1 MKRIKQ
7 FYKKATKL
15 LSKENLFAS
24 LSSYGVGVFA
34 NKDFKVNDVVMEI
47 PSNYTISSF
56 DMIFP
61 YHEVVIKVLKGHVQY
76 TDPTEINLMFIIL
89 NLNYMRYVNNTNRFF
104 KFYFNNL
111 PRYQNYL
118 PFWEDQEKL
127 TIKKI
132 SGDPL
137 INEELLLH
145 NMTRFDMMI
154 EDVRRELKKVDN
166 SVVLQMFTDAKI
178 EDAMNI
184 VFSRAFRFTLKGWK
198 VIHNLTNSIQEDGK
212 IKLIFRFNEFW
223 IYTLSSWRCY

>member
-1 MKRIKQ
+1 MKRIKN
-7 FYKKATKL
+7 FYKKATKS
-15 LSKENLFAS
+15 LSKGNLYAS
-24 LSSYGVGVFA
+24 LSSYGVGLFT
-34 NKDFKVNDVVMEI
+34 NKELKVNDVVLEI
-47 PSNYTISSF
+47 PANSTISSF

-61 YHEVVIKVLKGHVQY
+61 YKDIVLKVLEQHAQY
-76 TDPTEINLMFIIL
+76 NDVTEINLMLIIL

-137 INEELLLH
+137 VNDELLLH
-145 NMTRFDMMI
+145 NMTNFDMMI
-154 EDVRRELKKVDN
+154 EDVRRELKRVDN

-184 VFSRAFRFTLKGWK
+184 IFSRAFRFTLKGWK
-198 VIHNLTNSIQEDGK
+198 VIHNLTNSVSEQG
-212 IKLIFRFNEFW
+212 IKFIYFFNILFFRS
-223 IYTLSSWRCY
+223 L